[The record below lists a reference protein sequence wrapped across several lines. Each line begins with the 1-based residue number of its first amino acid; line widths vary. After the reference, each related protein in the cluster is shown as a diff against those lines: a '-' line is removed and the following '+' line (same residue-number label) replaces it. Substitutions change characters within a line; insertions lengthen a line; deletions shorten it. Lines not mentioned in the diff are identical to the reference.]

1 MPDKL
6 NKQELIE
13 TAREKLEA
21 LISQTGIF
29 QDWSIRKET
38 RGENSPD
45 FIMELFG
52 NNLIQL
58 LMVETRN
65 SGEPRLAREAANSL
79 LVKMQNWSHAAPI
92 FVAPYISEDAA
103 ELCREKNINYMDLAG
118 NCRIALDNLFINS
131 RGNPNPYKNKRRLK
145 SFAKPKSARILR
157 VLLNHPKR
165 RWQTQELA
173 REAGVSLGLVANV
186 KKILKDREWIDGKKQ
201 KIILARPLELLSQ
214 WIADATPAPNDRVYH
229 FAADLDF
236 IGAENAIIEYCRDNG
251 IQCAFTGLTGAVH
264 MASGIDYYR
273 RVQAHIYGDFDVS
286 GKELGFEKTDSGN
299 ANVTLIRPVD
309 PGVFYGA
316 RQVQPA
322 ARLRY
327 CRPSEKTVKTIE
339 AEIQVPMHIV
349 CPVQI
354 YFDLLVT
361 LGKDQKEA
369 EKVLKQVIEPS
380 W

>member
-6 NKQELIE
+6 NKPDLTE
-13 TAREKLEA
+13 TACEKLEA

-38 RGENSPD
+38 RGENTPD

-52 NNLIQL
+52 NKNNPARL

-79 LVKMQNWSHAAPI
+79 LVKMQNWSHAFPLFI
-92 FVAPYISEDAA
+92 APYISEDAA
-103 ELCREKNINYMDLAG
+103 ELCTEKNINYMDLAG
-118 NCRIALDNLFINS
+118 NCRIALDNLFINT
-131 RGNPNPYKNKRRLK
+131 RGNPNPYKSRRRLK
-145 SFAKPKSARILR
+145 SLARPKTARILR
-157 VLLNHPKR
+157 VLLSHPKR

-173 REAGVSLGLVANV
+173 REAGVSVGLVSNV

-201 KIILARPLELLSQ
+201 KIILTRPRELLSQ
-214 WIADATPAPNDRVYH
+214 WLAEAAPTDRVYN
-229 FAADLDF
+229 FAADMDF
-236 IGAENAIIEYCRDNG
+236 IGAENAVIGYCLENG
-251 IQCAFTGLTGAVH
+251 IQCAFTGLTGAVQL
-264 MASGIDYYR
+264 ASGIDYYR
-273 RVQAHIYGDFDVS
+273 RVQAHIYGDFDFT
-286 GKELGFEKTDSGN
+286 GKEFGFEKTDSGS

-309 PGVFYGA
+309 AGVFYGT

-339 AEIQVPMHIV
+339 KEIRVPMHIV
-349 CPVQI
+349 SPLQI
-354 YFDLLVT
+354 YFDLKVT
-361 LGKDQKEA
+361 LREGPNEA
-369 EKVLKQVIEPS
+369 DKVLKQVIEPS